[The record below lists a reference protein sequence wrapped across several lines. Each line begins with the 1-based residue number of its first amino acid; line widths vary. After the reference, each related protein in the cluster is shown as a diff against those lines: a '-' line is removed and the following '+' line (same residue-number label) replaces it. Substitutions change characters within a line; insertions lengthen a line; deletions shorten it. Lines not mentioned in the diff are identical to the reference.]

1 MEKDNKTLIPLA
13 IIVAILVIAGA
24 FVFLNKK
31 AGKTMGEELPADLV
45 AEETINYINEN
56 FLSPEMPAS
65 LISVSDVG
73 GVYKIRLKV
82 EEMEFDS
89 YVTKDGKFL
98 FPEGHDMTEDLDTQA
113 LPETEMPSLDKE
125 ELNEFVGCLEKA
137 NFVIYGANWCGY
149 TKELVAMLGGWEI
162 IDPIYVECTEKQAL
176 CDEKEISGYPTILIN
191 DKQYQGGRNFQ
202 GFSDATS
209 CPMPEGA
216 EFLNESNPTGGCG

>member
-162 IDPIYVECTEKQAL
+162 IDPIYVE
-176 CDEKEISGYPTILIN
+176 
-191 DKQYQGGRNFQ
+191 
-202 GFSDATS
+202 
-209 CPMPEGA
+209 
-216 EFLNESNPTGGCG
+216 